1 VNAGY
6 AAEGDVSVATANV
19 PTVVEEPSLPSP
31 IPPTPPLQPSQDIL
45 STSQRVDTSDDT
57 ALDDVS
63 NQGRMIADIDADAE
77 VVLEDAKE
85 VADVVKDV

>member
-1 VNAGY
+1 MRRVGKGFSRIETPLFEGMLAEQQVVKEGDADESDKNVNAGY

-45 STSQRVDTSDDT
+45 STSQVQPTPP
-57 ALDDVS
+57 
-63 NQGRMIADIDADAE
+63 
-77 VVLEDAKE
+77 
-85 VADVVKDV
+85 